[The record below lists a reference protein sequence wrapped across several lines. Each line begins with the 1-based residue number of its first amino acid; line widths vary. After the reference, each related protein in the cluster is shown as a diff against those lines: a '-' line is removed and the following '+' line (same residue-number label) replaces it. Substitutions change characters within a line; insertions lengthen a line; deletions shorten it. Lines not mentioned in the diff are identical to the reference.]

1 MIDPLTLP
9 EAEPPPANAF
19 QISDLCRML
28 QTRLP
33 EDQIQRVY
41 QAYLMAAEAHDG
53 QRRKSGEAYI
63 YHPLAVARIVA
74 EMNMDTSSIMAALLH
89 DVLEDTTVTHEQ
101 MAEQFGDEITA
112 MVEGLSKLTN
122 LETSSKAEAQAE
134 NFSKM
139 LVAMVNDIRVI
150 IIKLSD
156 RLHNMRTLGSMR
168 LDKRRRIARETLE
181 VYAPIAHRLGITQV
195 QNELEDLGFAALYP
209 GRYQV
214 LEEAV
219 RKARGNRTEL
229 VNQIEIRVKAMLEEM
244 GIDAQVYGR
253 EKHIYSL
260 YHKMRSKQ
268 LSFKEV
274 TDMFAIRVVVKNIDC
289 CYRALGCLHG
299 LYKPRPNNFKDYIA
313 IPKSNGY
320 QSLHTVLMRG
330 GIPIEAQIRTE
341 EMDHNAQH
349 GVAAHWIYKSGEEST
364 PQHLAQQWFNNLL
377 DMQQATG
384 SSLEFYES
392 VKLDLF
398 PKEIF
403 VFSPKGD
410 IYRLPLNATPVDFA
424 YLVHSDMGNRC
435 RGVRIDRRV
444 AALSTPLSTGQTV
457 EIITQENAQ
466 PSPMWLDFV
475 VTPRARNAIRHFLR
489 NMDAERG
496 LLFGRRLI
504 ARALGALGGNLDA
517 LDPEAINAALAF
529 YGYKDWDAL
538 LLNVGLG
545 NHTPSDVAARLI
557 GEDTDPEPA
566 RQQTSPLI
574 VDGPDGSV
582 ISMARCCMPIPGD
595 NIQGVISSGRGVM
608 VHRATCRNVA
618 AHAEKRSQDWVPV
631 QWSEHYQSEYVSVLI
646 VEMDNRPGSLARVA
660 DTISKLTSNIEN
672 MSFSVTQDSL
682 TMIRFTITVRNRK
695 HLARLIRHLHRL
707 PVVSRVRRDSH
718 E

>member
-9 EAEPPPANAF
+9 HAEPLPANAF

-28 QTRLP
+28 QTRLS
-33 EDQIQRVY
+33 EEQVQLIY

-53 QRRKSGEAYI
+53 QKRKSGEAYI

-74 EMNMDTSSIMAALLH
+74 EMNMDTASIMVALLH
-89 DVLEDTTVTHEQ
+89 DVLEDTVVTREQ
-101 MAEQFGDEITA
+101 MAEQFGDEIA
-112 MVEGLSKLTN
+112 EMVEGLSKLTN
-122 LETSSKAEAQAE
+122 LEVGSKAEAQAE

-139 LVAMVNDIRVI
+139 LLAMVNDIRVI

-181 VYAPIAHRLGITQV
+181 VYAPIAHRLGITQI

-244 GIDAQVYGR
+244 GIEAEVYGR

-274 TDMFAIRVVVKNIDC
+274 TDMFAIRVVVTDIDK

-299 LYKPRPNNFKDYIA
+299 LYKPRPNSFKDYIA

-320 QSLHTVLMRG
+320 QSLHTVMMRG
-330 GIPIEAQIRTE
+330 GIPIEAQVRTE

-349 GVAAHWIYKSGEEST
+349 GVAAHWIYKSGKENT
-364 PQHLAQQWFNNLL
+364 PQNLAQQWFSNLL

-384 SSLEFYES
+384 STLEFYES

-410 IYRLPLNATPVDFA
+410 IYRLPPNATPVDFA
-424 YLVHSDMGNRC
+424 YLVHSDIGNRC
-435 RGVRIDRRV
+435 RGVRLDRRV
-444 AALSTPLSTGQTV
+444 AALSTPLTSGQTV
-457 EIITQENAQ
+457 DIITQENAQ

-475 VTPRARNAIRHFLR
+475 ATPRARNAIRQFLR

-504 ARALGALGGNLDA
+504 ARALGALGGNVDELQQ
-517 LDPEAINAALAF
+517 EEIESALAY
-529 YGYKDWDAL
+529 YGQKDWDAL

-545 NHTPSDVAARLI
+545 NLTPSEVAARLI

-566 RQQTSPLI
+566 RLQTSPLM
-574 VDGPDGSV
+574 VESPDGSV
-582 ISMARCCMPIPGD
+582 ISMARCCLPIPGD

-618 AHAEKRSQDWVPV
+618 ARAEKRSQDWVPV
-631 QWSEHYQSEYVSVLI
+631 QWSENYQAEYTTILI

-682 TMIRFTITVRNRK
+682 TQIRFNLTVHNRV
-695 HLARLIRHLHRL
+695 HLARLLRHLHRL
-707 PVVSRVRRDSH
+707 PVVAKVRRESH

>member
-9 EAEPPPANAF
+9 HADPPPVNAF

-28 QTRLP
+28 KN
-33 EDQIQRVY
+33 
-41 QAYLMAAEAHDG
+41 MAASAHDG
-53 QRRKSGEAYI
+53 QKRKSGEAYI

-74 EMNMDTSSIMAALLH
+74 DMNMDTPSVMVALLH
-89 DVLEDTTVTHEQ
+89 DVLEDTSVTRDQ
-101 MAEQFGDEITA
+101 MAAQFGEEVTE

-122 LETSSKAEAQAE
+122 LEGTSKAEAQAE
-134 NFSKM
+134 NFAKM
-139 LVAMVNDIRVI
+139 LLAMVNDIRVI

-168 LDKRRRIARETLE
+168 PDKRRRIARETLE
-181 VYAPIAHRLGITQV
+181 VYAPIAHRLGITQIK
-195 QNELEDLGFAALYP
+195 NELEDLGFAALYP
-209 GRYQV
+209 HRQQI

-229 VNQIEIRVKAMLEEM
+229 VNQIEIRVKAMLEET
-244 GIDAQVYGR
+244 GIQAEVYGR
-253 EKHIYSL
+253 EKHLYSL
-260 YHKMRSKQ
+260 YHKMRNKQ

-274 TDMFAIRVVVKNIDC
+274 TDMFAIRVVVADIDN

-299 LYKPRPNNFKDYIA
+299 LYKPRPSSFKDYIA

-330 GIPIEAQIRTE
+330 GIPIEAQVRTE

-349 GVAAHWIYKSGEEST
+349 GVAAHWIYKTGEDNT
-364 PQHLAQQWFNNLL
+364 PSHLAQQWFNNLL

-384 SSLEFYES
+384 NNLEFYES

-410 IYRLPLNATPVDFA
+410 IYRLPPNATPIDFA
-424 YLVHSDMGNRC
+424 YSVHSELGNRC

-444 AALSTPLSTGQTV
+444 AALSTPLQNGQTV

-466 PSPMWLDFV
+466 PSPMWLDYV
-475 VTPRARNAIRHFLR
+475 VTPRARNAIRHYLR
-489 NMDAERG
+489 NMDAERA

-504 ARALGALGGNLDA
+504 SRALGALGGNVDELLQENIDA
-517 LDPEAINAALAF
+517 SLQHFNQD
-529 YGYKDWDAL
+529 DWDGL
-538 LLNVGLG
+538 LLAVGLG
-545 NHTPSDVAARLI
+545 TLTPSDVAAHLL

-566 RQQTSPLI
+566 RQQSSPLI

-582 ISMARCCMPIPGD
+582 INMAKCCMPIPGD
-595 NIQGVISSGRGVM
+595 SIQGVISSGRGIV
-608 VHRATCRNVA
+608 VHRAICRNVA
-618 AHAEKRSQDWVPV
+618 ARAEKRSQDWVPV
-631 QWSEHYQSEYVSVLI
+631 HWSEHYQAEFTTLLI
-646 VEMDNRPGSLARVA
+646 VEMDNRPGSLAKVA

-672 MSFSVTQDSL
+672 MGFSVTHDSMTL
-682 TMIRFTITVRNRK
+682 IRFTLTVRNRK
-695 HLARLIRHLHRL
+695 HLAALMKKLRALSI
-707 PVVSRVRRDSH
+707 VSRVRRESTH

>member
-9 EAEPPPANAF
+9 HAEPPPANAF

-28 QTRLP
+28 QTRLS
-33 EDQIQRVY
+33 EEQIQQIY

-53 QRRKSGEAYI
+53 QKRKSGEAYI

-74 EMNMDTSSIMAALLH
+74 EMNMDTASIMVALLH
-89 DVLEDTTVTHEQ
+89 DVLEDTVVTREQ
-101 MAEQFGDEITA
+101 MAAQFGDEIA
-112 MVEGLSKLTN
+112 EMVEGLSKLTN
-122 LETSSKAEAQAE
+122 LEVGSKAEAQAE

-139 LVAMVNDIRVI
+139 LLAMVNDIRVI

-181 VYAPIAHRLGITQV
+181 VYAPIAHRLGITQI

-244 GIDAQVYGR
+244 GIEAEVYGR

-274 TDMFAIRVVVKNIDC
+274 TDMFAIRVVVADIDK

-299 LYKPRPNNFKDYIA
+299 LYKPRPNSFKDYIA

-320 QSLHTVLMRG
+320 QSLHTVMMRG
-330 GIPIEAQIRTE
+330 GIPIEAQVRTE

-349 GVAAHWIYKSGEEST
+349 GVAAHWIYKSGKENT
-364 PQHLAQQWFNNLL
+364 PQNLAQQWFSNLL

-384 SSLEFYES
+384 STLEFYES

-410 IYRLPLNATPVDFA
+410 IYRLPPNATPVDFA
-424 YLVHSDMGNRC
+424 YLVHSDIGNRC
-435 RGVRIDRRV
+435 RGVRLDRRV
-444 AALSTPLSTGQTV
+444 AALSTPLTSGQTV
-457 EIITQENAQ
+457 DIITQENAQ

-475 VTPRARNAIRHFLR
+475 ATPRARNAIRQFLR

-504 ARALGALGGNLDA
+504 ARALGALGGNVDELQQEEIDS
-517 LDPEAINAALAF
+517 ALAY
-529 YGYKDWDAL
+529 YGQKDWDAL

-545 NHTPSDVAARLI
+545 NLTPSEVAARLI

-566 RQQTSPLI
+566 RLQTSPLM
-574 VDGPDGSV
+574 VESPDGSV
-582 ISMARCCMPIPGD
+582 ISMARCCLPIPGD

-618 AHAEKRSQDWVPV
+618 ARAEKRSQDWVPV
-631 QWSEHYQSEYVSVLI
+631 QWSENYQAEYTTILI

-682 TMIRFTITVRNRK
+682 TQIRFNLTVHNRV
-695 HLARLIRHLHRL
+695 HLARLLRHLHRL
-707 PVVSRVRRDSH
+707 PVVAKVRRESH